1 MPWLVNQ
8 PVRLAALLGF
18 MMVGLVFS
26 SLALGQFT
34 PPRDWLLYWAYQP
47 QSSTWYLLDLERRF
61 RTPMPTM
68 QDIYRVAFSP
78 QHHIAYAQI
87 SAADRDDILLRDVL
101 AGGQPP
107 LPIVTG
113 IANIRYDGLQW
124 SPDGRYLAFEAGRRS
139 RFTNLHIWD
148 GQAIQMILPPELA
161 NRAQL
166 EGVAWNTQN
175 ELAFIARRSGQQ
187 AGQPYPS
194 ELYVWD
200 GMQTINLSQTTDQN
214 EFLPTWSQDGR
225 LAFFSE
231 RDTREDR
238 YDVMIWDGHLS
249 PDGIILP
256 AAFHRAFS
264 QFDLGLSNIEWSAA
278 GDLTVSFAAPDDDG
292 FLQIYRWEGQEP
304 VNISQNPGV
313 THGGQRWSDDGHWT
327 VATFPPLQQF
337 IQVRDPDNA
346 VILNTEGMYR
356 GAWSATGKLLFCK
369 QMSTGWALMAW
380 DGEQLVHLVQGGV
393 IYALLPGGHP
403 LYCATG

>member
-26 SLALGQFT
+26 SLVLRQVT

-68 QDIYRVAFSP
+68 HDIYRVAFSP
-78 QHHIAYAQI
+78 QRHIAYAQI

-148 GQAIQMILPPELA
+148 GQAVQMILPPELA

-166 EGVAWNTQN
+166 EGVAWTTDNQ
-175 ELAFIARRSGQQ
+175 LVFIARRRGFED
-187 AGQPYPS
+187 GRPYPS
-194 ELYVWD
+194 DLYRWD
-200 GMQTINLSQTTDQN
+200 GVETVNLSQTPDQD
-214 EFLPTWSQDGR
+214 ETWAA
-225 LAFFSE
+225 L
-231 RDTREDR
+231 
-238 YDVMIWDGHLS
+238 
-249 PDGIILP
+249 PDGTTRLVTATAADEAVLP
-256 AAFHRAFS
+256 LYCQA
-264 QFDLGLSNIEWSAA
+264 L
-278 GDLTVSFAAPDDDG
+278 
-292 FLQIYRWEGQEP
+292 
-304 VNISQNPGV
+304 
-313 THGGQRWSDDGHWT
+313 
-327 VATFPPLQQF
+327 
-337 IQVRDPDNA
+337 DP
-346 VILNTEGMYR
+346 
-356 GAWSATGKLLFCK
+356 
-369 QMSTGWALMAW
+369 GWALMQRQ
-380 DGEQLVHLVQGGV
+380 GEGVIQLVEGGV
-393 IYALLPGGHP
+393 IYALRPGATP
-403 LYCATG
+403 LYCATS